1 MTNQSFFINKGP
13 FSLNHL
19 ANSIKATSYL
29 NGKKIDIIDP
39 KIMVSNICTLEK
51 ASSNEL
57 SFFTNAKYAE
67 QYIKSQPLACITSEK
82 FLSKAPKDV
91 FILITSNPYADFA
104 RIMTLFYPNPPIKP
118 GISKDAHIH
127 PTATI
132 GENCEIAHNVTI
144 GAEVKIEAN
153 TKIYPGVYIND
164 KVQIG
169 NNCIIHHDVTLDNCF
184 IGNNTIIHPGTRV
197 GQDGFGYAFDNYQH
211 IKVPQIGRVI
221 IGSNVEIGANCT
233 IDRGA
238 IDDTI
243 IGDMCKIDN
252 LVQIGHNVVLG
263 TGCIIVSQVG
273 ISGSTELGKYVML
286 GGQAGLSGH
295 IKIGDGAQIAAQSGV
310 MQDIEAKQ
318 IVGGS
323 PSLPIRQWHKQTA
336 ILKKLSSREQN
347 D

>member
-1 MTNQSFFINKGP
+1 MTNKSFFNNKGP

-19 ANSIKATSYL
+19 ISSINATAYL
-29 NGKKIDIIDP
+29 NGKKIDIIDH
-39 KIMVSNICTLEK
+39 KITVSDINTLEK

-57 SFFTNAKYAE
+57 SFFTNTKYVE
-67 QYIKSQPLACITSEK
+67 QYKKSHALACITSEK
-82 FLSKAPKDV
+82 FLAKAPQDV
-91 FILITSNPYADFA
+91 FILITDNPYADFA
-104 RIMTLFYPNPPIKP
+104 RIMTLFYPNSPVKP
-118 GISKDAHIH
+118 GISKNAYIH
-127 PTATI
+127 QTAVI
-132 GENCEIAHNVTI
+132 SENCEIAHNVTI
-144 GAEVKIEAN
+144 GSEVKIGAN
-153 TKIYPGVYIND
+153 TKIYPGVFINE

-169 NNCIIHHDVTLDNCF
+169 SNCTIHHNVTLSNCC
-184 IGNNTIIHPGTRV
+184 IGNNIIIHAGTRI

-221 IGSNVEIGANCT
+221 IGNNVEIGANCT

-252 LVQIGHNVVLG
+252 LVQIGHNVILD

-273 ISGSTELGKYVML
+273 ISGSTELGKYVVV
-286 GGQAGLSGH
+286 GGQVGLSGH
-295 IKIGDGAQIAAQSGV
+295 IKIGDGVQIAAQSGV
-310 MQDIEAKQ
+310 MQNIEAKQ